1 MNHCIILFGANVEP
15 YANLSVALQALR
27 TIAPDL
33 YALPEALTVAAGG
46 GEKPPYM
53 NQLIS
58 LKTDLSASELTEQFK
73 MLEKKL
79 GRIPAHKAQGIV
91 LIDID
96 LVYFNDEL
104 LKPFEA
110 SLPYV
115 REGMK
120 EIQSV

>member
-1 MNHCIILFGANVEP
+1 MNHCIILLGANVEP
-15 YANLSVALQALR
+15 YAAIKSARLALLLLD
-27 TIAPDL
+27 PSL
-33 YALPEALTVAAGG
+33 LALPEALSIAAGG

-58 LKTDLSASELTEQFK
+58 LKTDLSAAELTEQFK

-79 GRIPAHKAQGIV
+79 GRTPAHKAQGIV

-115 REGMK
+115 VEGMK